1 MAGVFR
7 WYKMG
12 TLARYGLNKFTRM
25 VDFEINNW
33 TILDSLRNIY
43 EIHAN
48 LTVMTTLLNF

>member
-7 WYKMG
+7 GYKMG
-12 TLARYGLNKFTRM
+12 TLARYGLNKFTSM
-25 VDFEINNW
+25 VDFENNNW

>member
-12 TLARYGLNKFTRM
+12 TLARYGLNKFTSM

>member
-1 MAGVFR
+1 
-7 WYKMG
+7 MG
-12 TLARYGLNKFTRM
+12 TLARYGLNKFTSM